1 MIAALVTDTDPEKH
15 SINFSD
21 MSGRTVGP
29 GWGPMTPPSRTA
41 GTKQRS
47 SVGVSDQVPTL
58 GSDYRLGHGY

>member
-1 MIAALVTDTDPEKH
+1 
-15 SINFSD
+15 
-21 MSGRTVGP
+21 
-29 GWGPMTPPSRTA
+29 MTLPSRTA